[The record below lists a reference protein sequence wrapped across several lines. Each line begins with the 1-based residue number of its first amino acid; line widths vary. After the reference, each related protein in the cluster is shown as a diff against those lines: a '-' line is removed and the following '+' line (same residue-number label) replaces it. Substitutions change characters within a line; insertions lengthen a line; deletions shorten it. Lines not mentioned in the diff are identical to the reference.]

1 MNEKTRLMMATV
13 VFSLGAASAA
23 VAAAPVATDA
33 QPLLADATKA
43 LGSEGLHSLEFSGS
57 GYDFVLGQAPTVNS
71 PWPRFNDTSY
81 TRVVAFD
88 PWATQLQRTRTQA
101 ENPPRGGGQ
110 QPIVGEQKQVQV
122 VTAGSVE
129 AAALPDDMALTLPQA
144 FLKEAVEAKD
154 AVATPDV
161 KNGQKRTLITFTARN
176 GAKMRGWINAAGL
189 VEHVETT
196 IDNTVLGDM
205 PYTVDFKDYKDFDG
219 LKFPTH
225 IVQSQ
230 GGYPVLDLTVSAVKA
245 NVPTDFKAAA
255 AAAPAPVLTSEPLG
269 DGAWLITGGYAALA
283 VEFKD
288 HILIIEGG
296 TNDKRS
302 EAVIAEAQRLIP
314 GKPITELVNTHGH
327 FDHLGGVR
335 DYVAHGATIITYAT
349 NKPYYE
355 KIWANPHTLVPDA
368 LSQNPHQAKF
378 KLVHEH
384 LKLTD
389 GDQVVE
395 LYHMQDFGHSD
406 AMLLA
411 YLPKQKILVEAD
423 GFNPPPTAI
432 TKTLASVSPYQLSL
446 EANIKRLNLDVQ
458 RIIPIHLPA
467 DGRKVQMSE
476 FLTAIGQ
483 Q

>member
-1 MNEKTRLMMATV
+1 MNEKVRLRIAIMLAA
-13 VFSLGAASAA
+13 LCAAPALAAAAGAASDPQQ
-23 VAAAPVATDA
+23 V
-33 QPLLADATKA
+33 LSDATKA
-43 LGSEGLHSLEFSGS
+43 LGSEGLHSIEFSGS
-57 GYDFVLGQAPTVNS
+57 GSDFVLGQAPTVNS

-110 QPIVGEQKQVQV
+110 QPIVGEQKQLQV
-122 VTAGSVE
+122 VAAGSAD

-144 FLKEAVEAKD
+144 FLKEAAEATD
-154 AVATPDV
+154 VVATVEV
-161 KNGQKRTLITFTARN
+161 KGGVKRTVIAFTARN
-176 GAKMRGWINAAGL
+176 HARTRGWINDAGM

-205 PYTVDFKDYKDFDG
+205 PYSVEFTDYKDFDG

-245 NVPTDFKAAA
+245 NVPTDFKAAP
-255 AAAPAPVLTSEPLG
+255 AAPPAPMLASEALG

-283 VEFKD
+283 VDFKD

-296 TNDKRS
+296 TSDKRS

-314 GKPITELVNTHGH
+314 GKPITEMVNTHGH

-335 DYVAHGATIITYAT
+335 DYVAHGVTIITYAT

-368 LSQNPHQAKF
+368 LSHSPHKAKF

-423 GFNPPPTAI
+423 GFNPPPMAI
-432 TKTLASVSPYQLSL
+432 TKTLSSVSPYQLSL